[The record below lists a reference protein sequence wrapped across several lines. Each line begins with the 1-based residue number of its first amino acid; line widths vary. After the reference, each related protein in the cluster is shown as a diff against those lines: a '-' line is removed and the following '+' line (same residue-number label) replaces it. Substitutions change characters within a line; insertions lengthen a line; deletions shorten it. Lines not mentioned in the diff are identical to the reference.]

1 MFMKITLL
9 FYLTLQTLTAQDL
22 MIPEEFFKALET
34 YPENYTA
41 GNVITRWIDGI
52 GYRYYWATEGLTA
65 SDYAYTPSA
74 SSRTVYET
82 LEHIYG
88 LASML
93 AHTAE
98 EKENVRP
105 LPEQPKTAVDLRKQT
120 LALLLTAREAFSG
133 KTAAALEKMILTINR
148 KGKVMQFPLWHLFNG
163 PGADAL
169 YHIGQVVSFRRANG
183 NPIDSKVNVFMGKN
197 NN

>member
-1 MFMKITLL
+1 MFTKITLL

-22 MIPEEFFKALET
+22 MNPEEFFKALET

-52 GYRYYWATEGLTA
+52 GYRYYWATAGLTA

-82 LEHIYG
+82 LEHVYG

-93 AHTAE
+93 AHTAQG
-98 EKENVRP
+98 KENIRP
-105 LPEQPKTAVDLRKQT
+105 LPTQPSTAVALRQQT
-120 LALLLTAREAFSG
+120 LALLYTAREAFSG
-133 KTAAALEKMILTINR
+133 KTAAALESMSVIINR
-148 KGKVMQFPLWHLFNG
+148 NDKVMQFPLWHLFNG

-183 NPIDSKVNVFMGKN
+183 NPIDPKVNVFMGKN

>member
-1 MFMKITLL
+1 MN
-9 FYLTLQTLTAQDL
+9 
-22 MIPEEFFKALET
+22 PEEFFKALET

-105 LPEQPKTAVDLRKQT
+105 LPAQPKTAVDLRKQT
-120 LALLLTAREAFSG
+120 LVLLLTAR
-133 KTAAALEKMILTINR
+133 KLLVEKL
-148 KGKVMQFPLWHLFNG
+148 QQ
-163 PGADAL
+163 
-169 YHIGQVVSFRRANG
+169 Y
-183 NPIDSKVNVFMGKN
+183 SKKWFLP
-197 NN
+197 